1 MAEPA
6 GEFEALMVRVR
17 AGCPE
22 AAREVF
28 DRYSDQVR
36 VVVRHRLPPPLRAQY
51 DSVDFVQSV
60 WASFF
65 DEPARQYTFATPEAL
80 VKFLAR
86 VAHNKVV
93 DQVRQRLGTQKR
105 DLSRER
111 SLDDAGGHR
120 RPLADKLP
128 VRGPTPSQVAIASEL
143 EEHLLA
149 GQPPELRRALEMLRQ
164 GHDRREVAAVLGL
177 HPKLLQRVL
186 RELRRKVSP
195 S

>member
-6 GEFEALMVRVR
+6 GEFEALMQRVR
-17 AGCPE
+17 AGCQE

-65 DEPARQYTFATPEAL
+65 DVSVRQYTFETPEDL

-93 DQVRQRLGTQKR
+93 DRVRQRGARKR
-105 DLSRER
+105 DLSREQ
-111 SLDDAGGHR
+111 SFDDACGR
-120 RPLADKLP
+120 DRPLADNLT
-128 VRGPTPSQVAIASEL
+128 VRGPTPSQVAMASEL